1 MFRAVP
7 GSQVTEEPELSL
19 LLPLPL
25 LFLFFQA
32 ATEIAGLAALSS
44 GLMTIQHFNPGS
56 TILLRLNGRQF
67 AAHPSRSV
75 HESDAATLV

>member
-32 ATEIAGLAALSS
+32 ATEIAGLAALVSD
-44 GLMTIQHFNPGS
+44 LTIQHFNPDS
-56 TILLRLNGRQF
+56 T
-67 AAHPSRSV
+67 PSY
-75 HESDAATLV
+75 